1 MSMLTIVLRN
11 TARMGHTFFRLAM
24 KKSIPVIWAVVMLLS
39 ACSALAELSD
49 YDIVTSA
56 ETNKVILDCDMG
68 YLSDDAYCM
77 FILAQADAA
86 GYIDFLGVTSVGGNE
101 ICAVG
106 INAILNQLEAI
117 ERPDIPVYAGTDI
130 PMMGFR
136 NLAADQPVTGGFQW
150 TGAYRQLDNY
160 VSPDRYHDL
169 GALYDEAW
177 GYSRGKVQAQSA
189 AAFMIEQVHRYPGEV
204 TIFAIGAC
212 TNVALACMLDPT
224 FAENTAGIIYMG
236 GSIDVPGNA
245 NACGEFNWFYD
256 PEAAQICLNNDFP
269 YQIVVPDDIAHKVLL
284 TKDVLDMMHEKNHT
298 PITRLF
304 MDRLY
309 DAYLE
314 NPQKTDYCW
323 DTITAAI
330 FLCPDLITETEFRDL
345 AIDCNRTGY
354 SYANAVTWASGEG
367 PYASRNVQIIF
378 NVDRNAFWTFVTDLY
393 GTRF

>member
-1 MSMLTIVLRN
+1 
-11 TARMGHTFFRLAM
+11 M
-24 KKSIPVIWAVVMLLS
+24 KKRIPVILTAVLLLFVS
-39 ACSALAELSD
+39 SALAELSD
-49 YDIVTSA
+49 YDIATSA

-68 YLSDDAYCM
+68 YMSDDAYCM

-86 GYIDFLGVTSVGGNE
+86 GWIDLLGVTSVGGNE

-106 INAILNQLEAI
+106 VNAILNQLEAI

-150 TGAYRQLDNY
+150 TGAYSQLDHY
-160 VSPDRYHDL
+160 VSPDKYHDL
-169 GALYDEAW
+169 GALYNEDW
-177 GYSRGKVQAQSA
+177 GYSKGEVQEQGAV
-189 AAFMIEQVHRYPGEV
+189 AFMIEQVHRYPGKV

-236 GSIDVPGNA
+236 GAIDVPGNA

-256 PEAAQICLNNDFP
+256 PESVQICLNNAFP
-269 YQIVVPDDIAHKVLL
+269 YQIVVPHDIAHRVLL
-284 TKDVLDMMHEKNHT
+284 AKDVFDMMAEKNHT
-298 PITRLF
+298 PITQLF

-309 DAYLE
+309 AAYLE
-314 NPQKTDYCW
+314 NPDKTEYCW
-323 DTITAAI
+323 DAITAAI
-330 FLCPDLITETEFRDL
+330 FLCPDLITEAEFRDL
-345 AIDCNRTGY
+345 AIDCSRTSY
-354 SYANAVTWASGEG
+354 SYANAVTWPGGEG

-378 NVDRNAFWTFVTDLY
+378 NIDRDAFWTFVTDLY
-393 GTRF
+393 GTGF